1 MKQNR
6 NGDDF
11 YTCLQYP
18 GLNRYLSLFV
28 TDLAFAKGG
37 GGNSTFAINFDKE
50 KESCTYQCIQFENHV
65 NFSLLLPK
73 IDLIISFKCI

>member
-37 GGNSTFAINFDKE
+37 GGGILHLQSILIRRRKVVLINA
-50 KESCTYQCIQFENHV
+50 S
-65 NFSLLLPK
+65 SLK
-73 IDLIISFKCI
+73 IM

>member
-37 GGNSTFAINFDKE
+37 GGGVILHLQSILIRRRKVVLINA
-50 KESCTYQCIQFENHV
+50 S
-65 NFSLLLPK
+65 SLK
-73 IDLIISFKCI
+73 IM

>member
-18 GLNRYLSLFV
+18 RLNRYLSLFV

-37 GGNSTFAINFDKE
+37 GVILHLQSILIRRRKVVLINA
-50 KESCTYQCIQFENHV
+50 S
-65 NFSLLLPK
+65 SLK
-73 IDLIISFKCI
+73 IM

>member
-37 GGNSTFAINFDKE
+37 GG
-50 KESCTYQCIQFENHV
+50 
-65 NFSLLLPK
+65 
-73 IDLIISFKCI
+73 

>member
-37 GGNSTFAINFDKE
+37 GGVILHLQSILIRRRKVVLINA
-50 KESCTYQCIQFENHV
+50 S
-65 NFSLLLPK
+65 SLK
-73 IDLIISFKCI
+73 IM